1 MCHDGCTLIRSRGR
15 AELPRSGFFLGGCL
29 LGSGLLCERFGGGFG
44 LRSSGLL
51 GRGFLLRSF
60 LDGSS
65 LGFLGRSGFGLRSGF
80 LLRRGLLGI
89 ADGEDAQQCQ
99 RLAVAVA
106 AARIVSSDERRVVQG
121 SFRSFGVRGWPL
133 T

>member
-1 MCHDGCTLIRSRGR
+1 MCHDLCSLIRSRGR
-15 AELPRSGFFLGGCL
+15 AALPRSGFYIGGCL
-29 LGSGLLCERFGGGFG
+29 LGSGLLCGRFGGGFG

-65 LGFLGRSGFGLRSGF
+65 LGFLGRSGFGIRSGF
-80 LLRRGLLGI
+80 LLRRGLLVL
-89 ADGEDAQQCQ
+89 ADGVDEQQRQ

-106 AARIVSSDERRVVQG
+106 ASKIVPESS
-121 SFRSFGVRGWPL
+121 L
-133 T
+133 